1 MLVAMVVNFDAAR
14 VTLQRERRELRVVKL
29 EQRFGR
35 ENQKKKCNRKKKR
48 ADICLFFKSTHLK
61 NSKNQNNLFDGIYFT
76 EVISLNDNS

>member
-35 ENQKKKCNRKKKR
+35 ENQKKKCNRKKKGQTHMSFY
-48 ADICLFFKSTHLK
+48 ILKSTL
-61 NSKNQNNLFDGIYFT
+61 
-76 EVISLNDNS
+76 